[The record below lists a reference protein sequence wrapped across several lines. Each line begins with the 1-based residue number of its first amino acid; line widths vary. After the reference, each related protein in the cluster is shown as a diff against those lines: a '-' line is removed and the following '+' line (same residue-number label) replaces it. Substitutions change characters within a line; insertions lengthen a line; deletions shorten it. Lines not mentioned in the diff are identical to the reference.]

1 MFRKPFRIK
10 SQSAMKGSDRCVA
23 SSGEGS
29 RHGSQ
34 MAFTWAMGKMR
45 NCGMWNAEGKM
56 RNENCG
62 TMTVIGPQV
71 RPRDRRHYAVYR
83 TARGR
88 RSGKLRNADVESRVL
103 CMLQKS

>member
-1 MFRKPFRIK
+1 
-10 SQSAMKGSDRCVA
+10 
-23 SSGEGS
+23 
-29 RHGSQ
+29 
-34 MAFTWAMGKMR
+34 
-45 NCGMWNAEGKM
+45 MWNAEGKM